1 MELKYDTLAKG
12 NLLIYIYTHLRMDRY
27 NHLEIEPKWQKYW
40 EENKFYQADDNSDK
54 PKYFCLIEFP
64 YPSGVGLH
72 VGHPLSYTA
81 LDILSR
87 KRRAEGFNVLYP
99 IGWDAFGLP
108 TENYA
113 IKTGIHPRVATE
125 QNIATFKRQLKS
137 LGFSFDWSREINT
150 TDPNYYKWTQW
161 IFLQLF
167 KEGLAYKDKMPINW
181 CLSCKIGLANEEVV
195 DGKCERCSG
204 EVVKRDKEQWM
215 LAITKYADRLLSD
228 LDTVDYLD
236 KIKTQ
241 QANWIGRSEGA
252 LVKFEIGNTKSEI
265 EVFTTRSDTL
275 FGATYMV
282 LAPEH
287 NLVEQITIDDQLPE
301 VIEYRK
307 ASIAK
312 TDIERGDVS
321 KEKTGVFTGAYAI
334 NPVNKEKIPI
344 WIADYVLMGYGT
356 GAIMAVP
363 AHDERDYEF
372 ATKYDIPIKQVVA
385 PCVSDKD
392 NPPQKGKKT
401 VTRKMIMAIVHNPK
415 TGKYLCLDWKNHPWT
430 TFVLGGVDD
439 NEDLIEAAKREVE
452 EETGYVD
459 LELRKFMSQEVRS
472 EYFAAHKNENRVA
485 YSTAMVFDLK
495 SEKQVDVIDE
505 EKSKHDLRWVDR
517 CEITSENMAC
527 SELPCFESEL
537 DSDQGQVFV
546 GQGENIN
553 SDFLNGL
560 QTPEAIKTMNK
571 WLEKNKVG
579 KATVNFKLRDWVFSR
594 QRYWGEPIPLVE
606 CQKCGWVAVPEDQL
620 PVELPEVEKYEPTET
635 GESPLANVD
644 QWVNTTCPE
653 CGGSAKRETD
663 VMPNWAGSSWYF
675 LAYIMKGVS
684 DSYQFPIKSYQDALK
699 NWMPV
704 DWYNGGMEH
713 TTLHLLYSRFWNK
726 FLYDQGHLPT
736 SEPYQKRTSHGLI
749 LAEDGRK
756 MSKSC
761 GNVVNPDQIVE
772 QYGADSLRVYLMFMG
787 PFSEAIPWSTKGVVG
802 VRRFLEKIWDLQEK
816 LSDQESEE
824 ITRRLQ
830 KTIKKV
836 TSDIEEMKYNTAVS
850 QMMIFVNEM
859 QAAES
864 VSKDTFEKFLIIFA
878 PFAPH
883 LAEELWQM
891 LGYKDSITLQ
901 AWPKFDPKLVKDETI
916 ELPIQVNGKLRA
928 TIQVAAD
935 ISEVEATDLA
945 KADQNVKK
953 HLDGQKIKKVIYV
966 PGRLI
971 NFVI

>member
-1 MELKYDTLAKG
+1 
-12 NLLIYIYTHLRMDRY
+12 MDRY
-27 NHLEIEPKWQKYW
+27 NHLEIEPKWQKFW
-40 EENKFYQADDNSDK
+40 EENNFYQAEDNSDK
-54 PKYFCLIEFP
+54 PKYYCLIEFP
-64 YPSGVGLH
+64 YPSGAGLH
-72 VGHPLSYTA
+72 VGHPRSNTA
-81 LDILSR
+81 MDIIAR
-87 KRRAEGFNVLYP
+87 KRRAEGYNVLYP

-125 QNIATFKRQLKS
+125 QNIATFRRQLKA
-137 LGFSFDWSREINT
+137 LGFSFDWSREVDT

-161 IFLQLF
+161 IFLQFF
-167 KEGLAYKDKMPINW
+167 KAGLAYKKKMPINW
-181 CLSCKIGLANEEVV
+181 CISCKIGLANEEVV
-195 DGKCERCSG
+195 DGKCERCG
-204 EVVKRDKEQWM
+204 GQVEKRDLEQWM
-215 LAITKYADRLLSD
+215 LGITKYADRLLSD

-252 LVKFEIGNTKSEI
+252 MVSFELENKETL
-265 EVFTTRSDTL
+265 EVFTTRPDTL

-287 NLVEQITIDDQLPE
+287 SLVEQITTDDQMPE

-307 ASIAK
+307 VATTK
-312 TDIERGDVS
+312 TDIERGDVG

-363 AHDERDYEF
+363 AHDQRDFEF
-372 ATKYDIPIKQVVA
+372 ATKYDIPIRQVVA
-385 PCVSDKD
+385 PCVTDTS
-392 NPPQKGKKT
+392 NPPQKGKKS
-401 VTRKMIMAIVHNPK
+401 VTRKMIMAIVHDPK
-415 TGKYLCLDWKNHPWT
+415 TNKYLCLDWKKHPWT

-439 NEDLIEAAKREVE
+439 GEDLIEAAKREVE

-472 EYFAAHKNENRVA
+472 EYYAAHKNENRIA
-485 YSTAMVFDLK
+485 YSTAIVFDLK
-495 SEKQVDVIDE
+495 SEKQVEVTDDE
-505 EKSKHDLRWVDR
+505 KAKHDLRWVDR
-517 CEITSENMAC
+517 CEITEENMAC
-527 SELPCFESEL
+527 SELPCWECEL
-537 DSDQGQVFV
+537 DTEQGQAFI

-553 SDFLNGL
+553 SGFLDGL
-560 QTPEAIKTMNK
+560 QTPEAIKEMNK

-579 KATVNFKLRDWVFSR
+579 KATVNYKLRDWVFSR
-594 QRYWGEPIPLVE
+594 QRYWGEPIPLVFCPE
-606 CQKCGWVAVPEDQL
+606 CAKRAGSIKYQVSSIKSEEIKNAGWIAIPDDQL
-620 PVELPEVEKYEPTET
+620 PVELPEVEKYEPTES
-635 GESPLANVD
+635 GESPLANVKG
-644 QWVNTTCPE
+644 WVNTTCPE
-653 CGGSAKRETD
+653 CGGSARRETD

-675 LAYIMKGVS
+675 LRYIDPKNDIQLATS
-684 DSYQFPIKSYQDALK
+684 DKLSY
-699 NWMPV
+699 WMPV

-726 FLYDQGHLPT
+726 FLHDQGHVPT
-736 SEPYQKRTSHGLI
+736 SEPYQKRTSQGLI

-756 MSKSC
+756 MSKSF
-761 GNVVNPDQIVE
+761 GNVINPDEIVE
-772 QYGADSLRVYLMFMG
+772 QYGADTLRVYLMFMG
-787 PFSEAIPWSTKGVVG
+787 PFSESIPWSTTGVVG
-802 VRRFLEKIWDLQEK
+802 VRRFLEKVWNLPEK

-824 ITRRLQ
+824 VTRELH

-850 QMMIFVNEM
+850 QMMILVNQM
-859 QAAES
+859 QVAEY

-891 LGYKDSITLQ
+891 IGHKDSVTLE
-901 AWPKFDPKLVKDETI
+901 AWPQHDPKLAKDETI

-928 TIQVAAD
+928 TIQVVAE
-935 ISEVEATDLA
+935 ISETEVRELA
-945 KADQNVKK
+945 
-953 HLDGQKIKKVIYV
+953 L
-966 PGRLI
+966 
-971 NFVI
+971 